1 MPLNGWRGECV
12 YLIYTPIIVYTPQ
25 SKQDLGFSALVP
37 QHCYNL
43 IWSLRIPLN
52 SVLTDNLLSLFSFS
66 GLSKLD
72 ISDAQITTDQ
82 IPAIAPLI
90 ETSTSLTDLN
100 LSQVLEHSSPS
111 LCSHSN
117 FRTLLQST
125 RYVTESHSN

>member
-1 MPLNGWRGECV
+1 M

-37 QHCYNL
+37 QNCYNL

-52 SVLTDNLLSLFSFS
+52 SVLTDNLPSLLSFS

>member
-1 MPLNGWRGECV
+1 M
-12 YLIYTPIIVYTPQ
+12 YTPQ

-37 QHCYNL
+37 QNCYNL

-52 SVLTDNLLSLFSFS
+52 SVLTDNLPSLLSFS

-100 LSQVLEHSSPS
+100 LSQVLEHSLPPPLSSSPS
-111 LCSHSN
+111 RVSIV
-117 FRTLLQST
+117 TLTLPCNYRMLLNRIAFERKAEDS
-125 RYVTESHSN
+125 